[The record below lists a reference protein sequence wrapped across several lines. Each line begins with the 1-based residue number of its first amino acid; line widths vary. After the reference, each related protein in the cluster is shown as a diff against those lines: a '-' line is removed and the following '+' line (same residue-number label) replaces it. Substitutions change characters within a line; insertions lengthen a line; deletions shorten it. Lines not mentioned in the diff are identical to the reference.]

1 MDVFNLDQFV
11 IDQYKAFSRSF
22 TKIKSSEISS
32 KVNALYD
39 EKRFWPEPLLQI
51 NPHYASGGSIRDF
64 VNEGVLAPECE
75 DVFKDKWGPPD
86 EVDPSLKLRKHQEQA
101 ISFAKE
107 RQSYVVTT
115 GTGSGK
121 SLCFFIPIIDAAIR
135 AKKAGGGAKTRAIV
149 IYPMNALANSQAK
162 ELEGYL
168 GSATGGLV
176 TYARYTGQESNEDR
190 ELIKANPPDILL
202 TNFMML
208 ELLMTRQSDLDR
220 KVLQNCE
227 GLQFIVLDE
236 LHTYRGRQGADV
248 AMLMRRLRSRI
259 GDPESPPLCIGTSA
273 TMASEG
279 VQHEKNEAVA
289 RIASQIFGADIGPD
303 AVVTETLKRATN
315 PVKIGTK
322 ELTGLSEAVLDASK
336 GNVAQGLK
344 NSDFFDD
351 PLAIWVETR
360 IGLKNVET
368 KPERARPI
376 SLEEAAKTLSADCG
390 LDAEVCA
397 QALREA
403 LIGYSVPEK
412 DRVKGSAEHSPLFAF
427 KLHQF
432 VAGAGRLYM
441 TLRPEGERDVTFS
454 GQLFNPNND
463 EERLYSTHFCRSC
476 GQEFHPVTLRSYDG
490 TDIFEK
496 REIDDI
502 PVEGDEDDD
511 GADWGFLM
519 PEPADPDFSF
529 SGKDE
534 DYPDAWLEEKPNGEK
549 RLKVTYR
556 KKRAQ
561 KVSVLP
567 DGTAYAGSRR
577 AWFLPGKYRFCPS
590 CGEVSNSSVRDI
602 NKLASLSAES
612 RSSATTILLSTVLR
626 WMNSSNSAIDAYSR
640 KLLAFTDNR
649 QDAALQAGHFNDFVF
664 VTMLRGAIISA
675 LRSAPDGS
683 LDEASIGQEI
693 QKALGFLASP
703 EYRERASEWLI
714 NTTIKG
720 ERRNEAEA
728 ILRQNLQHLF
738 WIDQRRGWRYT
749 NPNLEQLGL
758 LSVHYKYLDDIAA
771 DFDEFR
777 GSPIL
782 NSASTQERREALS
795 ALYDHMRKGLAV
807 DCAALNRLKLEEL
820 VGRSHNLIKSP
831 WSIDD
836 DRILTAT
843 IFMPEPPKR
852 KEIKGKDEDRLLR
865 GSPTSAIGRKL
876 RELTFSGR
884 RIELKEVPEVLKG
897 LLKAAENYGSVVNE
911 SGPFGMGW
919 RLAGSTV
926 CFALDET
933 LQDAELTN
941 TYFVGVYNMV
951 SEMLDQGGQTLFGF
965 EGREHTAQVEGD
977 LRELREMRFRYGK
990 EDQKAL
996 IEAEESLKNFKED
1009 SRFLPT
1015 LFCSPTMELG
1025 VDISAMNVVYLRNA
1039 PPTAAN
1045 YAQRSGRAGRSGQ
1058 AALILT
1064 YCAAQSPHDQ
1074 YFFDRKTD
1082 LVDGVVVPPSIDL
1095 KSRDLVESHLNAEWL
1110 ASLGMELKADNIEL
1124 DKNIKANLDLSDPA
1138 KALLS
1143 EIRDVSSA
1151 PRTADRARPLI
1162 SAVLSALEKDYRG
1175 TNPRWFKSKELVTED
1190 IVLKA
1195 PGRFND
1201 TFDRWRDLLKAAERS
1216 IDLSEQTLKDYT
1228 ISPLERKAAEDRR
1241 RMGEFQRSI
1250 LLSSQSNRDNDFYIY
1265 RYLAT
1270 EGFLPG
1276 YNFPRLPLMAYV
1288 QGGNDGKSQRYIQR
1302 ARFLAI
1308 SEFGPQ
1314 SLVYHEGRAFRVDR
1328 ALLKEAGDRDDG
1340 YLSTKSR
1347 SLCPSCGASHDGEHP
1362 ERCHVC
1368 DTALSKAV
1376 PLTNLYRI
1384 ENVGTRPA
1392 ERITSNDEERKRQG
1406 FEIQTT
1412 FAFDASS
1419 YTASMKVTDN
1429 AGDIIQIDY
1438 AQAAYISRINKGLRR
1453 RADKSEIGFYINPK
1467 TGVWVGKPKD
1477 DGSQQER
1484 PDQLKQ
1490 LIVPLVEDR
1499 KNALLIRFDDE
1510 WLSNLGKDADKTLTT
1525 IQHALARGI
1534 EAVFQLEEGEILV
1547 EPTPSRVE
1555 RRALLFYEAAEGG
1568 AGALGQMVS
1577 EEGSIALVARKAL
1590 EIMHFEPSSFTAR
1603 HNDPEKLVQRV
1614 GVDCVAGCYRC
1625 VLSYFNQ
1632 PDHEHI
1638 ERRDEEMQRMLLR
1651 LAHSKTTEPEETR
1664 KDSVLVLPL
1673 KGLSVSEGLS
1683 NVYSANVIYE
1693 DNLPAPESKPLVIA
1707 GFEIPLFWRKKRIVA
1722 VEQVRATAELKAA
1735 LDAKGVRLFV
1745 LPPSEEHR
1753 SRVITEL
1760 KSALKE

>member
-11 IDQYKAFSRSF
+11 IDQYRNFSRSF
-22 TKIKSSEISS
+22 TKIRSSEISS
-32 KVNALYD
+32 KVDDLYD
-39 EKRFWPEPLLQI
+39 DRRFWPEPLIQI
-51 NPHYASGGSIRDF
+51 NPHYDSGGSVKDF
-64 VNEGVLAPECE
+64 INGGILQEECAE
-75 DVFKDKWGPPD
+75 VFKDGWGPSNQS
-86 EVDPSLKLRKHQEQA
+86 DPSLKLRKHQAQA
-101 ISFAKE
+101 ISLAKD

-162 ELEGYL
+162 ELESYL
-168 GSATGGLV
+168 GSATSGFV

-190 ELIKANPPDILL
+190 ELIRANPPDILL

-227 GLQFIVLDE
+227 GLEFIVLDE

-259 GDPESPPLCIGTSA
+259 GDPQSPPLCIGTSA

-279 VQHEKNEAVA
+279 AQHEKNEAVA

-303 AVVTETLKRATN
+303 AVVTETLKRVTN
-315 PVKIGTK
+315 PIKIGGAG
-322 ELTGLSEAVLDASK
+322 LAGLSEAVLNAFK
-336 GNVAQGLK
+336 GNVAHARK
-344 NSDFFDD
+344 NTDLFDD

-360 IGLKNVET
+360 IGLKNVES
-368 KPERARPI
+368 KPEREKPV
-376 SLEEAAKTLSADCG
+376 SLEKAAMALSTDCG
-390 LDAEVCA
+390 LDEATCA

-412 DRVKGSAEHSPLFAF
+412 DRVEASNEHAPLFAF

-454 GQLFNPNND
+454 GQLFNPND
-463 EERLYSTHFCRSC
+463 ETERLYSTHFCRNC
-476 GQEFHPVTLRSYDG
+476 GQDFHPVTLRSYGG
-490 TDIFEK
+490 TDVFEK

-502 PVEGDEDDD
+502 PVEDDEDDD

-519 PEPADPDFSF
+519 PEPSDPEFNF
-529 SGKDE
+529 FGKDE
-534 DYPDAWLEEKPNGEK
+534 DYPESWLDERPNGEK
-549 RLKVTYR
+549 RLKATYR

-561 KVSVLP
+561 EFSVLP
-567 DGTAYAGSRR
+567 DGTAHAGSRKV
-577 AWFLPGKYRFCPS
+577 WFLPGKYRFCP
-590 CGEVSNSSVRDI
+590 CCRDVSTSTARDI

-626 WMNSSNSAIDAYSR
+626 WMNSPDSIIDEYSR

-675 LRSAPDGS
+675 LRSTPDG
-683 LDEASIGQEI
+683 LLEEANIGQEV
-693 QKALGFLASP
+693 QKAIGFLAAP
-703 EYRERASEWLI
+703 HYAQRASEWLL
-714 NTTIKG
+714 NTGVKG
-720 ERRNEAEA
+720 ERRNDAEA

-738 WIDQRRGWRYT
+738 WVDQRRGWRYT

-758 LSVHYKYLDDIAA
+758 LTADYKYLDDIAA
-771 DFDEFR
+771 DPDEFR

-782 NSASTQERREALS
+782 SNASVPERREALK
-795 ALYDHMRKGLAV
+795 AIYDHMRKGLAV
-807 DCAALNRLKLEEL
+807 DCAALNKLKLEEL
-820 VGRSHNLIKSP
+820 VGKNHNLIKSP
-831 WSIDD
+831 WNIDD
-836 DRILTAT
+836 ERIVTST
-843 IFMPEPPKR
+843 IFMTEPPKR
-852 KEIKGKDEDRLLR
+852 REMKNRDEERLLR
-865 GSPTSAIGRKL
+865 GSPTSAIGRKI
-876 RELTFSGR
+876 RELTFGGR
-884 RIELKEVPEVLKG
+884 RIDLKEVPEVLQA
-897 LLKAAENYGSVVNE
+897 LLKASENYGTVIKE
-911 SGPFGMGW
+911 AGPFGMGW

-926 CFALDET
+926 RFALDES
-933 LQDAELTN
+933 LSNAELTN
-941 TYFVGVYNMV
+941 AYFVGVYQMV
-951 SEMLDQGGQTLFGF
+951 AEMLDRGGQTLFGF

-990 EDQKAL
+990 EDQKSLA
-996 IEAEESLKNFKED
+996 EAEERLKNFKED
-1009 SRFLPT
+1009 GRFLPT

-1095 KSRDLVESHLNAEWL
+1095 KNRDLVESHLNAEWL
-1110 ASLGMELKADNIEL
+1110 ASLGVELKADNIEL

-1138 KALLS
+1138 KALLP
-1143 EIRDVSSA
+1143 EIRDVAAA
-1151 PRTADRARPLI
+1151 PKTAERARPLI
-1162 SAVLSALEKDYRG
+1162 KAVLTALEKDYG
-1175 TNPRWFKSKELVTED
+1175 GEKPRWFTSKDFVMED
-1190 IVLKA
+1190 IIARA

-1201 TFDRWRDLLKAAERS
+1201 TFDRWRDLLTAAERS
-1216 IDLSEQTLKDYT
+1216 TDLAEQTLKDYT
-1228 ISPLERKAAEDRR
+1228 ISPLERKAAEARR
-1241 RMGEFQRSI
+1241 RMGEFQRSM
-1250 LLSSQSNRDNDFYIY
+1250 LLSNQSNRDNDFYLY
-1265 RYLAT
+1265 RYMAT

-1288 QGGNDGKSQRYIQR
+1288 QGGADGNNQRYIQR

-1340 YLSTKSR
+1340 YLNTQSR
-1347 SLCPSCGASHDGEHP
+1347 ALCPSCGASHDGEHP

-1368 DTALSKAV
+1368 NNALSKSF

-1406 FEIQTT
+1406 FEVQTT

-1419 YTASMKVTDN
+1419 YTASMKVSDD
-1429 AGDIIQIDY
+1429 AGDIIKIDY

-1467 TGVWVGKPKD
+1467 TGVWVAKPKD
-1477 DGSQQER
+1477 DGSDEER

-1499 KNALLIRFDDE
+1499 KNTLLIRFDE
-1510 WLSNLGKDADKTLTT
+1510 KWLSDLGKEADKTLTT
-1525 IQHALARGI
+1525 LQHALARGI

-1547 EPTPSRVE
+1547 EPTPSRSE

-1577 EEGSIALVARKAL
+1577 EKDNIALVARKAL
-1590 EIMHFEPSSFTAR
+1590 EIMHFEPSSFNAP
-1603 HNDPEKLVQRV
+1603 HSDPDKLVQKA
-1614 GVDCVAGCYRC
+1614 GADCVAGCYRC

-1638 ERRDEEMQRMLLR
+1638 ERRDEEMQKMLLR
-1651 LAHSKTTEPEETR
+1651 LAYSTTSPPEESR
-1664 KDSVLVLPL
+1664 KDPAPL
-1673 KGLSVSEGLS
+1673 KAANGEGSVPASTPSSGADVDAGDLPPPEG
-1683 NVYSANVIYE
+1683 N
-1693 DNLPAPESKPLVIA
+1693 PLIIA
-1707 GFEIPLFWRKKRIVA
+1707 GVEIPLFWRKKRIVA
-1722 VEQVRATAELKAA
+1722 VEGERVTEDLRAA
-1735 LDAKGVRLFV
+1735 LDAKGVRLFI
-1745 LPPSEEHR
+1745 LPASPDHQKQ
-1753 SRVITEL
+1753 VFLDL

>member
-1 MDVFNLDQFV
+1 MDVFNLDHFV
-11 IDQYKAFSRSF
+11 IEQYKAFSRSF
-22 TKIKSSEISS
+22 TKIRSPEIAS
-32 KVNALYD
+32 KVDALYD
-39 EKRFWPEPLLQI
+39 DKRFWPEPLLQI

-64 VNEGVLAPECE
+64 VKGGILEPECL
-75 DVFKDKWGPPD
+75 DIFTDKWGSAD
-86 EVDPSLKLRKHQEQA
+86 QEDPTLKLRKHQEQA

-176 TYARYTGQESNEDR
+176 TYARYTGQESAEDR

-259 GDPESPPLCIGTSA
+259 GDPKSPPLCIGTSA

-279 VQHEKNEAVA
+279 AQHEKNEAVA

-303 AVVTETLKRATN
+303 AVVTETLKRVTN
-315 PVKIGTK
+315 PIKIGSS
-322 ELTGLSEAVLDASK
+322 GLPGLNEAVQQAAE
-336 GNVAQGLK
+336 GEVAIGLK

-351 PLAIWVETR
+351 PLAIWVETK

-368 KPERARPI
+368 KPERAKPI
-376 SLEEAAKTLSADCG
+376 SLEDASNSLSQDSG
-390 LDAEVCA
+390 LPVELCA
-397 QALREA
+397 TALRET
-403 LIGYSVPEK
+403 LIGYSIAEK
-412 DRVKGSAEHSPLFAF
+412 DRVAGSQEHSPLFAF

-441 TLRPEGERDVTFS
+441 TLRPEGHRDVTFS
-454 GQLFNPNND
+454 GQIFNPINE
-463 EERLYSTHFCRSC
+463 EERLYPTHFCRSC
-476 GQEFHPVTLRSYDG
+476 GQEFHPVTLRNYDG
-490 TDIFEK
+490 MEVFEK

-502 PVEGDEDDD
+502 PVDGDEDDE

-519 PEPADPDFSF
+519 PQPNDDEFTF

-534 DYPDAWLEEKPNGEK
+534 DYPDAWLDEKPNGEK
-549 RLKVTYR
+549 RLKPTYR

-561 KVSVLP
+561 QYSVRP
-567 DGTAYAGSRR
+567 DGTAHSGMRQ

-590 CGEVSNSSVRDI
+590 CRDVNISSARDM

-626 WMNSSNSAIDAYSR
+626 WMNSPESTIQKHSR

-664 VTMLRGAIISA
+664 VTMLRGAIINA
-675 LRSAPDGS
+675 LRQAPGGV
-683 LDEASIGQEI
+683 LEEANIGQEV
-693 QKALGFLASP
+693 QRSLQFLA
-703 EYRERASEWLI
+703 ASEFSSRADEWLV
-714 NTTIKG
+714 NTGVKG
-720 ERRNEAEA
+720 ERRNDAEA

-738 WIDQRRGWRYT
+738 WVDQRRGWRYT

-758 LSVHYKYLDDIAA
+758 LIARYKYLDDIAS
-771 DFDEFR
+771 DEGEFVA
-777 GSPIL
+777 SPIL
-782 NSASTQERREALS
+782 SNASPEERKQALK
-795 ALYDHMRKGLAV
+795 AVYDHMRKGLAV
-807 DCAALNRLKLEEL
+807 DSGALNRLKLEEL
-820 VGRSHNLIKSP
+820 SGKNHNLIKSP
-831 WSIDD
+831 WNIEE
-836 DRILTAT
+836 DRIVTST
-843 IFMPEPPKR
+843 IFMTDPPKR
-852 KEIKGKDEDRLLR
+852 KEMKNKDEDKLLR
-865 GSPTSAIGRKL
+865 GSPTSTIGRKI
-876 RELTFSGR
+876 RDMTFANR
-884 RIELKEVPEVLKG
+884 RIELKEVPEVMEG
-897 LLKAAENYGSVVNE
+897 LLKASENYGSVVKE
-911 SGPFGMGW
+911 TGPFGGMGW

-926 CFALDET
+926 QFALDEAHEN
-933 LQDAELTN
+933 AELQN
-941 TYFVGVYNMV
+941 EYFVGVYLKIA
-951 SEMLDQGGQTLFGF
+951 EMLEAGGETLFGF

-977 LRELREMRFRYGK
+977 LRELREMRFRYGSDDRK
-990 EDQKAL
+990 SL
-996 IEAEESLKNFKED
+996 IEEEEKLKNFKED

-1074 YFFDRKTD
+1074 YFFERKTD

-1095 KSRDLVESHLNAEWL
+1095 KNRDLVESHLNAEWL
-1110 ASLGMELKADNIEL
+1110 ASLGMELKTDSIEL
-1124 DKNIKANLDLSDPA
+1124 DKNIKSNLDLTDPA
-1138 KALLS
+1138 KALLP
-1143 EIRDVSSA
+1143 EIRDVA
-1151 PRTADRARPLI
+1151 AAKRTAERASPLI
-1162 SAVLSALEKDYRG
+1162 DGVLQALEKDYAG
-1175 TNPRWFKSKELVTED
+1175 DNPRWFKTRQQVTQN
-1190 IVLKA
+1190 IVAQA
-1195 PGRFND
+1195 PARFNE
-1201 TFDRWRDLLKAAERS
+1201 TFNRWRDLLKAAERS
-1216 IDLSEQTLKDYT
+1216 IELADQALKDYT
-1228 ISPLERKAAEDRR
+1228 ISPPERKAAEERR

-1250 LLSSQSNRDNDFYIY
+1250 LLSNQSNKDNDFYLY

-1288 QGGNDGKSQRYIQR
+1288 QGGNDGRNQRYIQR

-1340 YLSTKSR
+1340 YLSTKAR
-1347 SLCPSCGASHDGEHP
+1347 ALCPSCGASHDGEHP

-1368 DTALSKAV
+1368 STALSKSV
-1376 PLTNLYRI
+1376 PLTNLYKI

-1412 FAFDASS
+1412 FSFDASS
-1419 YTASMKVTDN
+1419 YTASMSVTDDE
-1429 AGDIIQIDY
+1429 GDIITVDY

-1453 RADKSEIGFYINPK
+1453 RKDKSQIGFFINPK
-1467 TGVWVGKPKD
+1467 TGVWVGQPKD
-1477 DGSQQER
+1477 DGSDEER
-1484 PDQLKQ
+1484 PDKLTQ

-1499 KNALLIRFDDE
+1499 KNALLIRFDEE
-1510 WLSNLGKDADKTLTT
+1510 WFAELGKESDKTLTT
-1525 IQHALARGI
+1525 LQHALARGI

-1547 EPTPSRVE
+1547 EPTPSRQD

-1568 AGALGQMVS
+1568 AGALGQMIS
-1577 EEGSIALVARKAL
+1577 EKDSIALVARKAL
-1590 EIMHFEPSSFTAR
+1590 EIMHFEASSFEAAKK
-1603 HNDPEKLVQRV
+1603 DVSALIQKPQVE
-1614 GVDCVAGCYRC
+1614 CVAGCYRC

-1638 ERRDEEMQRMLLR
+1638 ERRDEDMQKMLLR
-1651 LAHSKTTEPEETR
+1651 LAFSTTSPPQETR
-1664 KDSVLVLPL
+1664 RD
-1673 KGLSVSEGLS
+1673 
-1683 NVYSANVIYE
+1683 
-1693 DNLPAPESKPLVIA
+1693 PAPMDGVSVTSAIVVTDDFILPQLDNDPLIIA
-1707 GFEIPLFWRKKRIVA
+1707 GQSIKMVWRKKRIVA
-1722 VEQVRATAELKAA
+1722 LDDEHITDELQSALTAKGVTLFSLPPDPNQRAVVMDQLKAA
-1735 LDAKGVRLFV
+1735 L
-1745 LPPSEEHR
+1745 
-1753 SRVITEL
+1753 
-1760 KSALKE
+1760 KE